1 MDDGGTGEDMK
12 TETLAIVRQMQDNEA
27 TDQAIYAALA
37 KQTKSPGNRK
47 ILEKIA
53 SDEAGHC
60 AIWERYTGVKAQ
72 VNRFKVRLFVLL
84 GKIFGLVFVINLLES
99 GEEDATETYGKLAD
113 ELPEARGIME
123 DESRHEAQLA
133 AMIHEESLS
142 YISSMVLGLN
152 DALVELT
159 GALAGF
165 TLALNDNR
173 LVGMAGFIT
182 GVAATLS
189 MAASEYLSKK
199 ADTNEQ
205 HPLKAA
211 VYTGIAYLVTVAL
224 LLLPYGLLSSPLIA
238 LFFCLVIA
246 GLIILGFTYFVSVVR
261 RTPFLPGF
269 LEMIGISFGVAAISF
284 FIGWAARAWFNIEM

>member
-1 MDDGGTGEDMK
+1 MK
-12 TETLAIVRQMQDNEA
+12 AETMAIVRQMQDNEA
-27 TDQAIYAALA
+27 TDHAIYTALA
-37 KQTKSPGNRK
+37 KLTRSAENRR

-53 SDEAGHC
+53 SDEAVHR
-60 AIWERYTGVKAQ
+60 AVWERYTGIQAQ
-72 VNRFKVRLFVLL
+72 VNRFRVRLFVLL
-84 GKIFGLVFVINLLES
+84 GRLFGLVFVINLLES
-99 GEEDATETYGKLAD
+99 GEEDAATTYSRLAGD
-113 ELPEARGIME
+113 LPEARGILE
-123 DESRHEAQLA
+123 DENRHEAQLA

-173 LVGMAGFIT
+173 VVGMAGFIT

-199 ADTNEQ
+199 ADPHEA

-211 VYTGIAYLVTVAL
+211 VYTGIAYLITVAL
-224 LLLPYGLLSSPLIA
+224 LLLPYLLLESPLIA
-238 LFFCLVIA
+238 LFCCLVIA
-246 GLIILGFTYFVSVVR
+246 GLIIFGFTYFVSVVR
-261 RTPFLPGF
+261 KTSFLRGF
-269 LEMIGISFGVAAISF
+269 LEMIGISFSVAAISF
-284 FIGWAARAWFNIEM
+284 FIGWAARVWFDIEM

>member
-1 MDDGGTGEDMK
+1 MK
-12 TETLAIVRQMQDNEA
+12 AETLAIVQQMQNNEA
-27 TDQAIYAALA
+27 TDHAIYTALA
-37 KQTKSPGNRK
+37 KQTKSPENRK
-47 ILEKIA
+47 VLEKIA
-53 SDEAGHC
+53 SDEAVH
-60 AIWERYTGVKAQ
+60 ASIWGRYTGSEAR
-72 VNRFKVRLFVLL
+72 VNRFRVRLFVLL

-99 GEEDATETYGKLAD
+99 GEGDASAAYTRLSG
-113 ELPEARGIME
+113 ELPEARSILE
-123 DESRHEAQLA
+123 DENRHEAQLA

-173 LVGMAGFIT
+173 VVGMAGFIT

-199 ADTNEQ
+199 ADPSEE

-211 VYTGIAYLVTVAL
+211 VYTGIAYMITVAL
-224 LLLPYGLLSSPLIA
+224 LLLPYMLLSSPLVA

-261 RTPFLPGF
+261 KTSFLHGF
-269 LEMIGISFGVAAISF
+269 REMIGISFSVAAISF
-284 FIGWAARAWFNIEM
+284 LIGWAARAWFNIEM

>member
-1 MDDGGTGEDMK
+1 MK
-12 TETLAIVRQMQDNEA
+12 AETMAIVRQMQDNEA
-27 TDQAIYAALA
+27 TDHAIYTALA
-37 KQTKSPGNRK
+37 KLTRSAENRR

-53 SDEAGHC
+53 SDEAVHR
-60 AIWERYTGVKAQ
+60 AVWERYTGIQAQ
-72 VNRFKVRLFVLL
+72 VNRFRVRLFVLL
-84 GKIFGLVFVINLLES
+84 GRLFGLVFVINLLES
-99 GEEDATETYGKLAD
+99 GEEDAAATYSRLAGD
-113 ELPEARGIME
+113 LPEARGILE
-123 DESRHEAQLA
+123 DENRHEAQLA

-173 LVGMAGFIT
+173 VVGMAGFIT

-199 ADTNEQ
+199 ADPHEA

-211 VYTGIAYLVTVAL
+211 VYTGIAYLITVAL
-224 LLLPYGLLSSPLIA
+224 LLLPYLLLESPLIA
-238 LFFCLVIA
+238 LFCCLVIA
-246 GLIILGFTYFVSVVR
+246 GLIIFGFTYFVSVVR
-261 RTPFLPGF
+261 KTSFLRGF
-269 LEMIGISFGVAAISF
+269 LEMIGISFSVAAISF
-284 FIGWAARAWFNIEM
+284 FIGWAARVWFDIEM

>member
-1 MDDGGTGEDMK
+1 MK
-12 TETLAIVRQMQDNEA
+12 AETLAIVQQMQNNEA
-27 TDQAIYAALA
+27 TDHAIYTALA
-37 KQTKSPGNRK
+37 KQTKSPENRK
-47 ILEKIA
+47 VLEKIA
-53 SDEAGHC
+53 SDEAVH
-60 AIWERYTGVKAQ
+60 ASIWGRYTGSEAR
-72 VNRFKVRLFVLL
+72 VNLFRVRLFVLL

-99 GEEDATETYGKLAD
+99 GEGDASAAYTRLSG
-113 ELPEARGIME
+113 ELPEARSILE
-123 DESRHEAQLA
+123 DENRHEAQLA

-173 LVGMAGFIT
+173 VVGMAGFIT

-199 ADTNEQ
+199 ADPSEE

-211 VYTGIAYLVTVAL
+211 VYTGIAYMITVAL
-224 LLLPYGLLSSPLIA
+224 LLLPYMLLSSPLVA

-261 RTPFLPGF
+261 KTSFLHGF
-269 LEMIGISFGVAAISF
+269 LEMIGISFSVAAISF
-284 FIGWAARAWFNIEM
+284 LIGWAARAWFNIEM

>member
-1 MDDGGTGEDMK
+1 MK
-12 TETLAIVRQMQDNEA
+12 AETLAIVQQMQNNEA
-27 TDQAIYAALA
+27 TDHAIYTALA
-37 KQTKSPGNRK
+37 KQTKSPENRK
-47 ILEKIA
+47 VLEKIA
-53 SDEAGHC
+53 SDEAVH
-60 AIWERYTGVKAQ
+60 ASIWGRYTGSESR
-72 VNRFKVRLFVLL
+72 VNLFKVRLFVLL

-99 GEEDATETYGKLAD
+99 GEGDASAAYTRLAG
-113 ELPEARGIME
+113 ELPEARSILE
-123 DESRHEAQLA
+123 DENRHEAQLA

-173 LVGMAGFIT
+173 VVGMAGFIT

-199 ADTNEQ
+199 ADPSEE

-211 VYTGIAYLVTVAL
+211 VYTGIAYMITVAL
-224 LLLPYGLLSSPLIA
+224 LLLPYMLLSSPLVA

-261 RTPFLPGF
+261 KTSFLHGF
-269 LEMIGISFGVAAISF
+269 REMIGISFSVAAISF
-284 FIGWAARAWFNIEM
+284 LIGWAARAWFNIEM

>member
-1 MDDGGTGEDMK
+1 MK
-12 TETLAIVRQMQDNEA
+12 AESLALVRQMQDNEA
-27 TDQAIYAALA
+27 TDHAVYAALA
-37 KQTKSPGNRK
+37 KLTKSPGNRR
-47 ILEKIA
+47 ILERIA
-53 SDEAGHC
+53 RDEASHC
-60 AIWERYTGVKAQ
+60 AIWGRYTGLEAR
-72 VNRFKVRLFVLL
+72 VNLLKVRLFVLL
-84 GKIFGLVFVINLLES
+84 GRIFGLVFVINLLES
-99 GEEDATETYGKLAD
+99 GEEDSAAVYTRLAG

-123 DESRHEAQLA
+123 DETRHEEQLA

-173 LVGMAGFIT
+173 VVGMAGFIT

-199 ADTNEQ
+199 ADPGEN
-205 HPLKAA
+205 HPFKAA
-211 VYTGIAYLVTVAL
+211 VYTGIAYMITVFF
-224 LLLPYGLLSSPLIA
+224 LLLPYLLLSHPLAA

-261 RTPFLPGF
+261 KTSFIRGF
-269 LEMIGISFGVAAISF
+269 LEMVGISFGVAAISF
-284 FIGWAARAWFNIEM
+284 LIGWAARVWFNIEM